1 MKSRSEKVNELLQQK
16 QKFEIKFKKSIKT
29 IKPEQKNEE
38 IKKFR
43 GAIDDYSSKYELLK
57 GNFMRDIDYIKTIEN
72 KILEKY
78 KEFNTYKLEVLYDFE
93 EMDQVTYDTYEKE
106 LLSLKQQKDKVIL
119 KNKKDIEEDYKTIQK
134 IKREIKERVNEY
146 PESSREEQKQLYKE
160 IIERKKQIFELK
172 KINMD
177 IIPIYNDTKV
187 LSTII
192 TNYNPIK
199 DLNLNTLE
207 LKVGENIQLEVLE
220 VLE

>member
-1 MKSRSEKVNELLQQK
+1 M
-16 QKFEIKFKKSIKT
+16 
-29 IKPEQKNEE
+29 
-38 IKKFR
+38 
-43 GAIDDYSSKYELLK
+43 
-57 GNFMRDIDYIKTIEN
+57 IEN

>member
-57 GNFMRDIDYIKTIEN
+57 GNFMRDIDYIKMIEN

-134 IKREIKERVNEY
+134 IKSEIKERVNEY